1 MKESN
6 MKNKIF
12 MTTLMLLII
21 GLLFSGS
28 FASSESLKARM
39 KARLPIIVKL
49 KAKGLV
55 GENVNGYLQF
65 VGKMKEKEDVVEA
78 ENNDRSKVYAAIAKQ
93 QGTTAEL
100 VGKRRALQI
109 AKKAKAGEWLQDQSG
124 EWYQKK

>member
-1 MKESN
+1 MKESK

-39 KARLPIIVKL
+39 KTRLPIILEL
-49 KAKGLV
+49 KAKGVV

-65 VGKMKEKEDVVEA
+65 VGEIKENEDVVEA
-78 ENNDRSKVYAAIAKQ
+78 ENNDRRKVYTAIAQQ

-100 VGKRRALQI
+100 VGKRRALRI
-109 AKKAKAGEWLQDQSG
+109 AKKAKVGEWLQDQSG
-124 EWYQKK
+124 KWYQKK

>member
-1 MKESN
+1 

-12 MTTLMLLII
+12 MATLILSIF

-39 KARLPIIVKL
+39 KARLPIIAEL
-49 KAKGLV
+49 KAIGVV
-55 GENVNGYLQF
+55 GENVKGYLQF
-65 VGKMKEKEDVVEA
+65 VGQMKENQDVVEA
-78 ENNDRSKVYAAIAKQ
+78 ENNDRRKVYTAIAKQ

-100 VGKRRALQI
+100 VRKRRALQI

-124 EWYQKK
+124 KWYQKK